1 MLVLDALIGI
11 PPASHGITVTSGDI
25 VTFWVTFGVIVALV
39 VVTAI
44 ILGIT
49 GYRSVQKQ
57 AQMQEAEGRYKSF
70 LPPQGGEQPQVRAP
84 EEEKILLGR

>member
-1 MLVLDALIGI
+1 MLAALIGI
-11 PPASHGITVTSGDI
+11 PPMSHGITMTSGDV

-39 VVTAI
+39 LVTTI

-57 AQMQEAEGRYKSF
+57 SQMKEAERHYEAF
-70 LPPQGGEQPQVRAP
+70 PLPQGGEQPQVQAP
-84 EEEKILLGR
+84 EEEKILLRR